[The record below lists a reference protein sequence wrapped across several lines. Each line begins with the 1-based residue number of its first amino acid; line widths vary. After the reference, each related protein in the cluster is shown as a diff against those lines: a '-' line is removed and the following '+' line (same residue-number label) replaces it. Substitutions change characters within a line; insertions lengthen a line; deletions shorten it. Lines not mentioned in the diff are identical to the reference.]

1 MFRRTEPRPEA
12 DCETPVENLVQFG
25 RSIGAGAT
33 PTWFLETGE
42 RFSGAM
48 PLEQV
53 RRLLDEASPVKR
65 R

>member
-1 MFRRTEPRPEA
+1 MISGMR
-12 DCETPVENLVQFG
+12 
-25 RSIGAGAT
+25 
-33 PTWFLETGE
+33 E

-48 PLEQV
+48 PLDQV